1 MRQYKYEEWC
11 YENKIYKSVSGCHY
25 YAREKGEGVD
35 FNYILS
41 PVCNPELPS
50 LYVLRSK
57 GNKSLKEGD
66 V

>member
-1 MRQYKYEEWC
+1 M
-11 YENKIYKSVSGCHY
+11 KIKSRKVL
-25 YAREKGEGVD
+25 AAVIIMPEKRGGVD
-35 FNYILS
+35 FNSNLS

-57 GNKSLKEGD
+57 GNKRLKEGD